1 MTPRP
6 ESSGSRPKGTAGEKI
21 PEQPTAAQQKS
32 AAKKTAVP
40 KQAAAKKAAPA
51 KATARKATAGKT
63 TVGKT
68 AAKKAATKKTAA
80 KKTAVEQPT
89 PEAATA
95 GTATVKKASAKKT
108 AVEQPTPE
116 AATAGTATVKKASAK
131 KTAVEQP
138 TPETATVKKAA
149 AKKAAVKKSAA
160 KKATRVKATAGR
172 TTAVKAAA
180 AKSTAAE
187 SVADEAAAA
196 KSPAAKT
203 LGKKTA
209 AKKTAAKKAPA
220 KKAPAKKPTTAKT
233 TVGEATGAG
242 ATGAGATAAG
252 AHAAEAPGA
261 GAPAAGAHAAEAPG
275 AGAPAKKAAAKKT
288 TPARTTVA
296 KAAAKRTG
304 AGAAPAGKPVA
315 KKSAAKKSAAKKA
328 PARKAPA
335 TQAPSGQAP
344 PEKAPPEK
352 APTGQ
357 ATAEKAPTGQASPD
371 KAPTGHAPA
380 GKAASVQVAP
390 PEVEVAVSP
399 AVDAVDRERL
409 LGGTH
414 HAPHSVLGAHP
425 VPGGV
430 AFRAL
435 RPYALSVTVV
445 SGELRAELH
454 DDGDGFFSGLLP
466 LREVPAYRLVVEYE
480 GTVLETEDA
489 YRFLPTLGDLDLHLI
504 GEGRHEELWTALGA
518 HPTVHQGV
526 TGTRFAVWAPNAQG
540 VRVTGTFNFWDGTG
554 HIMRSLGSSGVWEL
568 FLPDVGEGEL
578 YKFEITRPDGS
589 KTLRADPLA
598 RRTEVPPA
606 TSSVI
611 TSSEYEWGDAQWLA
625 RRAEVPA
632 HEAPFSVYEVHLPSW
647 RPGLTYRQ
655 LAEQLPGYVKNLGF
669 THVELMPVAEHP
681 FGGSWGYQVTGFY
694 APTAR
699 LGTPDDFR
707 YLVDSLHRAGIG
719 VLMDWVPAH
728 FPRDDWALAEFD
740 GRPLYEHEDPLRA
753 AHPDWGTLE
762 FDFGRNE
769 VRNFLVANAVYW
781 CEEFHID
788 GLRVD
793 AVASMLYLD
802 YSREPG
808 QWTPNEHGGRENLDA
823 VAFLQEMNAT
833 VYRRV
838 PGVVTIAEE
847 STAWDGVTRA
857 THHKGPSGFGGL
869 GFGLKW
875 NMGWMHDSLQY
886 MSHEPVY
893 RKYHHGEMTFSMVYA
908 YSENYVLPISHDE
921 VVHGKRSLVSKMPGD
936 WWQQRAGVRSYL
948 GFMWAHPGKQLL
960 FMGQEFAQG
969 AEWSEAHGPD
979 WWLLDP
985 GYGAEPDHR
994 GVRDLVR
1001 DLNTVYRATPA
1012 LWRLDTDPAG
1022 FEWIVGDAA
1031 DDNVLAF
1038 LRLDPEG
1045 VPVLA
1050 VSNFA
1055 PVTRQDYRLGVPDD
1069 VPAWHEA
1076 LNTDAA
1082 RYGGSDVTNPHPVKP
1097 EPQSW
1102 HGRPAS
1108 IRLTLPPL
1116 ATVWLRPA

>member
-51 KATARKATAGKT
+51 KATAKKAAAGKT
-63 TVGKT
+63 TVGRT
-68 AAKKAATKKTAA
+68 VAKKAATKKAAAEKPSVAQPTPEKAAAVKKTVA
-80 KKTAVEQPT
+80 KKTA
-89 PEAATA
+89 AKTA
-95 GTATVKKASAKKT
+95 VKKTSVKKT
-108 AVEQPTPE
+108 A
-116 AATAGTATVKKASAK
+116 A
-131 KTAVEQP
+131 KTAVKK
-138 TPETATVKKAA
+138 TPAEKATTVRAAAARNTATKAAAADVTAAGSLAAESPATKAA
-149 AKKAAVKKSAA
+149 AKKATA
-160 KKATRVKATAGR
+160 KKATATKA
-172 TTAVKAAA
+172 
-180 AKSTAAE
+180 
-187 SVADEAAAA
+187 
-196 KSPAAKT
+196 P
-203 LGKKTA
+203 

-220 KKAPAKKPTTAKT
+220 TKALAKKAPATKAL
-233 TVGEATGAG
+233 
-242 ATGAGATAAG
+242 
-252 AHAAEAPGA
+252 
-261 GAPAAGAHAAEAPG
+261 
-275 AGAPAKKAAAKKT
+275 AKKDTA
-288 TPARTTVA
+288 ARTTA
-296 KAAAKRTG
+296 SK
-304 AGAAPAGKPVA
+304 APAEKALP
-315 KKSAAKKSAAKKA
+315 KKSAVKKT

-335 TQAPSGQAP
+335 EKAAAAQVVP
-344 PEKAPPEK
+344 PEM
-352 APTGQ
+352 
-357 ATAEKAPTGQASPD
+357 
-371 KAPTGHAPA
+371 
-380 GKAASVQVAP
+380 
-390 PEVEVAVSP
+390 EVTVSP
-399 AVDAVDRERL
+399 AVAAVDRERL

-414 HAPHSVLGAHP
+414 HDPHSVLGAHP

-430 AFRAL
+430 AFRAF
-435 RPYALSVTVV
+435 RPYALAVTVV
-445 SGELRAELH
+445 AGELRAELH
-454 DDGDGFFSGLLP
+454 DDGEGFFSGLLP
-466 LREVPAYRLVVEYE
+466 LREVPAYRLIVEYE

-518 HPTVHQGV
+518 HPMTHEGV
-526 TGTRFAVWAPNAQG
+526 TGTRFAVWAPNARG
-540 VRVTGTFNFWDGTG
+540 VRVAGTFNFWDGTG
-554 HIMRSLGSSGVWEL
+554 HVMRSLGSSGVWEL
-568 FLPDVGEGEL
+568 FLPDIGEGEL

-611 TSSEYEWGDAQWLA
+611 TSSEYEWGDADWVA

-632 HEAPFSVYEVHLPSW
+632 HEAPFSVYEIHLPSW

-655 LAEQLPGYVKNLGF
+655 LADQLPGYVKNLGF

-707 YLVDSLHRAGIG
+707 YLVDKLHQAGIG

-728 FPRDDWALAEFD
+728 FPRDAWALAEFD

-886 MSHEPVY
+886 MSHEPVH

-1055 PVTRQDYRLGVPDD
+1055 PVTREDYRLGVPDD

-1076 LNTDAA
+1076 VNTDAA
-1082 RYGGSDVTNPHPVKP
+1082 RYGGSDVTNPDPVKP
-1097 EPQSW
+1097 EPVAW